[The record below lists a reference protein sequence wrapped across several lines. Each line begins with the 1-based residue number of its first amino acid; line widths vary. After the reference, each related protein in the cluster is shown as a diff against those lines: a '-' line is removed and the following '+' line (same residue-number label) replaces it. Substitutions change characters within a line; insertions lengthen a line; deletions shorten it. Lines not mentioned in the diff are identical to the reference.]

1 LGLADH
7 SGPPAAFHL
16 LRRRHRHHRR
26 AHALVQDYRV
36 YGDGVNIAAR
46 LQTVADPGSI
56 CISEAVYQQVY
67 TKVDLAFEDL
77 GVRELKNIEHPI
89 RIWWL
94 VIGGIVVT
102 AVGLAQLRPLGKS
115 QPGNPR

>member
-1 LGLADH
+1 M
-7 SGPPAAFHL
+7 
-16 LRRRHRHHRR
+16 
-26 AHALVQDYRV
+26 QDYRV
-36 YGDGVNIAAR
+36 DGDGVNIAAR
-46 LQTVADPGSI
+46 LPTVADAGSI

-102 AVGLAQLRPLGKS
+102 AVVSRSCVHWASRSRGIRADPAG
-115 QPGNPR
+115 PPTD

>member
-1 LGLADH
+1 
-7 SGPPAAFHL
+7 
-16 LRRRHRHHRR
+16 
-26 AHALVQDYRV
+26 VQDYRV

-89 RIWWL
+89 HTERDFS
-94 VIGGIVVT
+94 V
-102 AVGLAQLRPLGKS
+102 RPL
-115 QPGNPR
+115 PGTGAWERRGGW